1 MIANSSSAL
10 FQRSSWN
17 GKVRIKYKKNFTFP
31 NTSVNR
37 IVAWPSFRGS
47 AFWVAVCRNSP
58 FQNTCSI
65 VGNSGDILELLSRGM
80 LDRLEDEFE
89 QETWCL
95 LAGGSSKSSSSGAA
109 AGLELA
115 WGRSRF
121 WRSRRSFSSWA
132 LSDKNEDTTDWL
144 VGWLVIWEL
153 PMNDRATSVGVD
165 DGSAFEASRACFSS
179 SWKRASSI
187 SSSSLS
193 TMIEVGFFDVSC
205 RLSAIALY

>member
-1 MIANSSSAL
+1 MANSSSAF
-10 FQRSSWN
+10 FQRSNWN
-17 GKVRIKYKKNFTFP
+17 GKVRIKYKKNFTLP

-65 VGNSGDILELLSRGM
+65 VGNSRDALEPLSCGM
-80 LDRLEDEFE
+80 LDSLKDEFE

-109 AGLELA
+109 AELELA

-132 LSDKNEDTTDWL
+132 LSDKNEDTIDWPG
-144 VGWLVIWEL
+144 GWLVTWEL
-153 PMNDRATSVGVD
+153 PVDDRATSEAVEVD
-165 DGSAFEASRACFSS
+165 SVFEASSTCFNS

-187 SSSSLS
+187 SSSSLTRLIKS
-193 TMIEVGFFDVSC
+193 GFFDVSC
-205 RLSAIALY
+205 KLNAIALC